1 MPSTYKVVLNK
12 DNEIEFKMSEALSSA
27 IDTEVLANQ
36 MSKGIDILQ
45 RLEIQKNDS
54 SSIPLET
61 LKIDADFLKKQ
72 TGSGQ
77 LLHLKD
83 SK

>member
-36 MSKGIDILQ
+36 MSKGIDIL
-45 RLEIQKNDS
+45 
-54 SSIPLET
+54 
-61 LKIDADFLKKQ
+61 
-72 TGSGQ
+72 
-77 LLHLKD
+77 
-83 SK
+83 